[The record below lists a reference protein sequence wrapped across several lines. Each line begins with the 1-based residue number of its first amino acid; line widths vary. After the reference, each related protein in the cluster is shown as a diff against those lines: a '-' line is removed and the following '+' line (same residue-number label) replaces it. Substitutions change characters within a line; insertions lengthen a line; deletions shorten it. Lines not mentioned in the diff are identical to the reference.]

1 MNTVNPAATDFD
13 AVVVGAGFAGIYS
26 LQNLRTK
33 GFKTRVYEAAG
44 GVGGTWYWNRYP
56 GARCDIPSLQ
66 YSYSFDEQLQQ
77 EWQWKNKYS
86 DQADIL
92 EYANHVVDRFDLR
105 QDIQFNT
112 RIVSAIFD
120 EDQNFW
126 TITTDAGESVTARHF
141 VLATGCLSTANIPEF
156 AGFDDY
162 QGEAYHSGRWPQEP
176 VDLTGRKV
184 AIIGSGS
191 SAIQAIPA
199 VAELAGHLYSFQ
211 RTPQFTIPQHNEPL
225 NPAVEKDIKSRYAAY
240 RDQNYHNPF
249 AQEVSGNFDTNTFD
263 VSAEERHAE
272 YERRWQMGGFA
283 FLVAY
288 EDSGTDRV
296 ANETIADFVRNKI
309 RGIVKDPDLAEKLCP
324 DFVYASKRP
333 VLDTNYFETFNRDN
347 VTLVDIRDQGI
358 ERFTATGIRANGTDY
373 DVDCVIFATGFDALT
388 GTLNKMEIR
397 GRGGRL
403 LKDKWAEGPKAYLG
417 LCAEGFPNMYVITG
431 PGSPSVLT
439 NMMVAIEQHVNFI
452 ADTMVHMRDHQQTRI
467 EAQLAAEEPWVAHV
481 SELGHMTLFTA
492 GANWYFG
499 DNIPGKP
506 RVFLPHVDWV
516 GYVEKCEEVVEKNYE
531 GFSLV

>member
-162 QGEAYHSGRWPQEP
+162 QGEAYHSGR
-176 VDLTGRKV
+176 
-184 AIIGSGS
+184 
-191 SAIQAIPA
+191 
-199 VAELAGHLYSFQ
+199 
-211 RTPQFTIPQHNEPL
+211 
-225 NPAVEKDIKSRYAAY
+225 
-240 RDQNYHNPF
+240 
-249 AQEVSGNFDTNTFD
+249 
-263 VSAEERHAE
+263 
-272 YERRWQMGGFA
+272 
-283 FLVAY
+283 
-288 EDSGTDRV
+288 
-296 ANETIADFVRNKI
+296 
-309 RGIVKDPDLAEKLCP
+309 
-324 DFVYASKRP
+324 
-333 VLDTNYFETFNRDN
+333 
-347 VTLVDIRDQGI
+347 
-358 ERFTATGIRANGTDY
+358 
-373 DVDCVIFATGFDALT
+373 
-388 GTLNKMEIR
+388 
-397 GRGGRL
+397 
-403 LKDKWAEGPKAYLG
+403 
-417 LCAEGFPNMYVITG
+417 
-431 PGSPSVLT
+431 
-439 NMMVAIEQHVNFI
+439 
-452 ADTMVHMRDHQQTRI
+452 
-467 EAQLAAEEPWVAHV
+467 
-481 SELGHMTLFTA
+481 
-492 GANWYFG
+492 
-499 DNIPGKP
+499 
-506 RVFLPHVDWV
+506 
-516 GYVEKCEEVVEKNYE
+516 
-531 GFSLV
+531 